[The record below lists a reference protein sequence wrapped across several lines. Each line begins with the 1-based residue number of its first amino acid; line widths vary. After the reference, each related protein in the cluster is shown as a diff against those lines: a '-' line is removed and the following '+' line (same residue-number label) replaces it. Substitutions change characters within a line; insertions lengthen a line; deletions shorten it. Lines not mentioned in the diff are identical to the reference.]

1 MRHIVRQI
9 PKSIWFNHLKPI
21 SKQFSSHTILK
32 QYPIENEADAPCSQA
47 LSDDSK
53 TKFPLSCDSQQA
65 KLDNDRYARYTK
77 VVESEEVEKVLKEAE
92 ATRAKY
98 SVYWANTRL
107 LVHHWTSWKT
117 DYTLVTLDGSKIT
130 NRWCDRNCDSKG
142 ERHRPNL
149 RDFWDVTFAEL
160 LYWAFGIDWWHEIH
174 SLDVTYHPKNSVLKR
189 DVLAFI
195 AEAEHNGR

>member
-32 QYPIENEADAPCSQA
+32 QYPIENEADAPCPQA

-53 TKFPLSCDSQQA
+53 TKLPLSCDSQQA

-92 ATRAKY
+92 ATRAKF
-98 SVYWANTRL
+98 SVY
-107 LVHHWTSWKT
+107 
-117 DYTLVTLDGSKIT
+117 
-130 NRWCDRNCDSKG
+130 
-142 ERHRPNL
+142 
-149 RDFWDVTFAEL
+149 
-160 LYWAFGIDWWHEIH
+160 
-174 SLDVTYHPKNSVLKR
+174 
-189 DVLAFI
+189 
-195 AEAEHNGR
+195 